1 LTIHI
6 CAEETALDHPDQRP
20 EDLARRRRHR
30 FGARCGQDHAPA
42 DIANEIGGLPADQA
56 ARLLTALPPDRQGI
70 VFGYFD
76 APFQIAMARAL
87 PRADLAQIVTAMS
100 HDERADLWKRL
111 DPAARDALM
120 PALAQ
125 AEREDIRRLA
135 AYPEGTAGALMTSDY
150 ATLGPDETVREAIA
164 HLRREAPDAETIY
177 AAYVVDADRSL
188 LGVVSVRDLILA
200 DEGARV
206 ADLMQRDPT
215 CAHVEDTKDQVAEK
229 IATYDVLALP
239 VVTEGRRLV
248 GIVTVDDALDIARGE
263 RGRRLVQFG
272 AAAPIGGGPDL
283 DLRSSSVAQMFK
295 VRVFWLIVLT
305 FFGVITSTF
314 VAAQEEMLSQAIIL
328 AAFIAP
334 IVDMGG
340 NTGSQSATLV
350 IRSMALGQVGLKAR
364 DIWFVI
370 RREIPV
376 ALSLGVVIAVMEAVL
391 AWFSKG
397 VGGDILLVVG
407 LAMAAC
413 TVLGA
418 LIGALLPFAA
428 RRIGTDPATLSSP
441 LITSIMDLLG
451 VFIYFGLAYAFLG
464 HLLVD

>member
-1 LTIHI
+1 
-6 CAEETALDHPDQRP
+6 
-20 EDLARRRRHR
+20 
-30 FGARCGQDHAPA
+30 
-42 DIANEIGGLPADQA
+42 
-56 ARLLTALPPDRQGI
+56 
-70 VFGYFD
+70 
-76 APFQIAMARAL
+76 
-87 PRADLAQIVTAMS
+87 MS

-177 AAYVVDADRSL
+177 VAYVVDGDRTL
-188 LGVVSVRDLILA
+188 LGVVSLRDLILA

-206 ADLMQRDPT
+206 ADLMQRDPV

-283 DLRSSSVAQMFK
+283 DLRSSPFAQMFR
-295 VRVFWLIVLT
+295 VRVLWLAVLT

-376 ALSLGVVIAVMEAVL
+376 ALSLGVVL
-391 AWFSKG
+391 S
-397 VGGDILLVVG
+397 
-407 LAMAAC
+407 
-413 TVLGA
+413 
-418 LIGALLPFAA
+418 LIHISEPT
-428 RRIGTDPATLSSP
+428 R
-441 LITSIMDLLG
+441 
-451 VFIYFGLAYAFLG
+451 
-464 HLLVD
+464 H